1 MKRKLSTDL
10 SKLSNIDEATID
22 RILEL
27 CTAIVGNA
35 TYEALLQNDEI
46 TEIDLGFGTL
56 IIKAE
61 SADVKMKF
69 IPSDALSN
77 ELKEINQ
84 GGEPSLKLKL
94 EKSVVAKLIDN
105 YKQIV

>member
-1 MKRKLSTDL
+1 MKRKISTDL
-10 SKLSNIDEATID
+10 SRLSNIDEAAID

-27 CTAIVGNA
+27 CTAIIGNA
-35 TYEALLQNDEI
+35 TYEALLENDEFS
-46 TEIDLGFGTL
+46 EIDLGFGTL
-56 IIKAE
+56 IIKTE
-61 SADVKMKF
+61 SADVKVKF
-69 IPSDALSN
+69 IPSITLSN
-77 ELKEINQ
+77 ELKEINR